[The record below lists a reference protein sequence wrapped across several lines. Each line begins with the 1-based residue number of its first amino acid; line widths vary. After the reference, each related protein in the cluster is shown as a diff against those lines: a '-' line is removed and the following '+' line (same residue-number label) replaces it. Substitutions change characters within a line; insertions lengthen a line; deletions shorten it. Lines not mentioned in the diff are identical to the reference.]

1 MSKESERRPH
11 GAPGGSE
18 SVGAATPRKAWET
31 PKVIIG
37 AAEDAQHTATA
48 NSDAP
53 GNTS

>member
-1 MSKESERRPH
+1 MSNESERHSH
-11 GAPGGSE
+11 GAPDGLEG
-18 SVGAATPRKAWET
+18 VGAATPRKAWET

-37 AAEDAQHTATA
+37 AAEDAQHTNAA